1 MRRLLPYALA
11 SLLFVAALPA
21 RAQLSNE
28 AQVSLITVLPGD
40 AIYSLWGHSAI
51 RVHDPVQGIDLAY
64 NYGTF
69 DFRNPLSFVATFA
82 YGKLDYQL
90 SVHSYPAAAHVAWP
104 QEGRTVI
111 EQTLLLS
118 ASQRNRLY
126 EFLQT
131 NALPENRAYRYN
143 FLFDNCSTRV
153 RDAFESV
160 LGDSIRFAADQE
172 HVWTFRQLIGPYAAG
187 RPLLRYLMNL
197 GMGLPADRAVTSR
210 ELMFLPTELSA
221 AFDAASLALGETER
235 PLVARTDTVYAAP
248 ERPAAWPWAM
258 ILGWL
263 LFAAGVVVT
272 ASRRV
277 LPVRIFDGVLFGV
290 TGLAGLIIVFLWFFS
305 LHDITQGNLNILWA
319 WPTHLA
325 VAWCAARGKSKPW
338 LRVYKSATAV
348 VTLGFT
354 FAMAFLPQVMP
365 GALVPILLLLVLR
378 SAGPLLDLAIARL
391 SRNPPSQSPN
401 PH

>member
-1 MRRLLPYALA
+1 MRRLLPYTL

-21 RAQLSNE
+21 RAQLSDE
-28 AQVSLITVLPGD
+28 AQISLITILPGD

-82 YGKLDYQL
+82 YGKLDYHL
-90 SVHSYPAAAHVAWP
+90 SVHSYPAAALASWLQ
-104 QEGRTVI
+104 QERTVI

-118 ASQRNRLY
+118 GSQRNRLY
-126 EFLQT
+126 QYLRT
-131 NALPENRAYRYN
+131 NALPENRIYRYN

-160 LGDSIRFAADQE
+160 LADSMRFAADSG
-172 HVWTFRQLIGPYAAG
+172 HVQTFRQLIDPYIAG
-187 RPLLRYLMNL
+187 QPLLRFVMNL
-197 GMGLPADRAVTSR
+197 GMGLPSDHTVTPR

-221 AFDAASLALGETER
+221 AFDEATLGETER
-235 PLVARTDTVYAAP
+235 PLVARTDTVYVAP
-248 ERPAAWPWAM
+248 GRPAAWPWAV

-263 LFAAGVVVT
+263 LFVAGAVVT
-272 ASRRV
+272 ASRKV
-277 LPVRIFDGVLFGV
+277 LPGRIFDGVLFGV
-290 TGLAGLIIVFLWFFS
+290 TGLAGLLIVFLWFFS

-325 VAWCAARGKSKPW
+325 VAWCVARGRTHHW
-338 LRVYKSATAV
+338 LHVYMSATAV
-348 VTLGFT
+348 FTLGFT
-354 FAMAFLPQVMP
+354 LAMAFLPQVIP
-365 GALVPILLLLVLR
+365 GALVPILLSLVLR
-378 SAGPLLDLAIARL
+378 SASPNLDLAIAGL
-391 SRNPPSQSPN
+391 SRTTPAS
-401 PH
+401 